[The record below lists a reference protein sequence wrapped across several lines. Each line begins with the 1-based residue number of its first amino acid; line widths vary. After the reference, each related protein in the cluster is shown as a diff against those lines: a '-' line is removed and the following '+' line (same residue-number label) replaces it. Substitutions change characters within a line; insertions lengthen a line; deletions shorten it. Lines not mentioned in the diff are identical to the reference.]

1 MNSQTLV
8 VKVGTSTLTH
18 SNGALNLQRVGQLV
32 TTLSDI
38 KNMGHHVVLVTSGAI
53 GVGVN
58 RLKFDKRPD
67 DLPTKQAAAAIG
79 QSELMNIY
87 SRFFSDYGHCVAQI
101 LLTLDVIENEIRRH
115 NAENTFR
122 RLLDLGAVPIVNE
135 NDTISTFEIENMN
148 SFGENDTLA
157 AVVAR
162 LVDADRLVLL
172 SDIDG
177 LYDANPRKN
186 PNARL
191 IKTVTKVDTHLS
203 EMAGGAGSALG
214 SGGMATKL
222 SAALIATQGGI
233 PMNIVNGEHPEYLYD
248 ILNGLNPGT
257 EFICA
262 PLEELQ

>member
-1 MNSQTLV
+1 MNPQTFV

-18 SNGALNLQRVGQLV
+18 ANGALNLRRVGQLV
-32 TTLSDI
+32 TVLSDI
-38 KNMGHHVVLVTSGAI
+38 KNMGHYVVLVTSGAI

-58 RLKFDKRPD
+58 RLKLASRPE
-67 DLPTKQAAAAIG
+67 DLPTKQAAAAVG

-87 SRFFSDYGHCVAQI
+87 SRFFGDYGHSVAQI
-101 LLTLDVIENEIRRH
+101 LLTLDVIEDQVRRS

-122 RLLDLGAVPIVNE
+122 RLLSMGAVPIVNE
-135 NDTISTFEIENMN
+135 NDTISTFEIEHMN

-162 LVDADRLVLL
+162 LVGADRLVLL

-186 PNARL
+186 PDAKL
-191 IKTVTKVDTHLS
+191 IKTVCKVDSHLS
-203 EMAGGAGSALG
+203 EMAEGAGSALG

-222 SAALIATQGGI
+222 SAAIIANQGGI

-248 ILNGLNPGT
+248 IIAGKNPGT
-257 EFICA
+257 EFVCA
-262 PLEELQ
+262 PCAERK

>member
-1 MNSQTLV
+1 MNTKTFV

-18 SNGALNLQRVGQLV
+18 QNGALNLRRVGQLV
-32 TTLSDI
+32 STLSDM
-38 KNMGHHVVLVTSGAI
+38 KNMGHRVVLVTSGAI

-58 RLKFDKRPD
+58 RLKLDSRPD
-67 DLPTKQAAAAIG
+67 DLPGKQAAAAVG

-87 SRFFSDYGHCVAQI
+87 SRMFGDYGHSVAQI
-101 LLTLDVIENEIRRH
+101 LLTMDVIEDDTRRA

-135 NDTISTFEIENMN
+135 NDTVSTYEIEHMT

-157 AVVAR
+157 AIVAR
-162 LVDADRLVLL
+162 LVSADRLILL

-177 LYDANPRKN
+177 LFDDNPKKN

-191 IKTVTKVDTHLS
+191 IKTVAKVDSRLS
-203 EMAGGAGSALG
+203 AVAGGAGSALG

-222 SAALIATQGGI
+222 SAAIIATQGGI
-233 PMNIVNGEHPEYLYD
+233 PMNIINGEHPEYLYD
-248 ILNGLNPGT
+248 ILEGGNPGT
-257 EFICA
+257 EFLCT
-262 PLEELQ
+262 PETSVG

>member
-1 MNSQTLV
+1 MESQTLV

-18 SNGALNLQRVGQLV
+18 TNGALNLKRVGRLV

-38 KNMGHHVVLVTSGAI
+38 KNMGHDVVLVTSGAI

-58 RLKFDKRPD
+58 RLKLERRPE
-67 DLPTKQAAAAIG
+67 DLPTKQAAAAVG

-101 LLTLDVIENEIRRH
+101 LLTLDVIEDQVRRT
-115 NAENTFR
+115 NAENTFH
-122 RLLDLGAVPIVNE
+122 RLISMGAVPIVNE
-135 NDTISTFEIENMN
+135 NDTISTFEIEHLN

-162 LVDADRLVLL
+162 LVNADRLILL

-177 LYDANPRKN
+177 LYDDNPRKN
-186 PNARL
+186 PDAKL
-191 IKTVTKVDTHLS
+191 IKTVSKVDTQLS
-203 EMAGGAGSALG
+203 KMAGGAGSALG

-222 SAALIATQGGI
+222 SAAIISTQGGI
-233 PMNIVNGEHPEYLYD
+233 PMNIINGEHPEYLYE
-248 ILNGLNPGT
+248 ILNGGNPGT
-257 EFICA
+257 EFICSKG
-262 PLEELQ
+262 